1 MPDTIPVNTKTMDGA
16 AAGINNELLV
26 AGGFDKNG
34 FSKTVDIFQLK

>member
-1 MPDTIPVNTKTMDGA
+1 MALLLVF
-16 AAGINNELLV
+16 NNELLV